1 MNNAPSKRPF
11 KGKKDFKKQKPRLR
25 HKADLWGTHA
35 VTAAWLNPDR
45 EVKALYITDAMLE
58 SFRSVM
64 KEAAGLQRPE
74 PQIIDKKE
82 MDRMLPGAVHQ
93 GIAVDVAP
101 LPETFVMDLVARTA
115 AHKNST
121 ILILDQ
127 VTDPHNVGAILRSAC
142 AFGVDGM
149 VMQRKNSPELTGVL
163 AKTATGAVEHVPV
176 AYEINLS
183 DTIDTLKGHG
193 FTVIGLDEH
202 AETIADVQKGGKIA
216 FVLGAE
222 GTGMRPKVK
231 EHCDQV
237 VSLPTVGPIE
247 SLNVSNAAAIALY
260 ALNN

>member
-121 ILILDQ
+121 ILIL
-127 VTDPHNVGAILRSAC
+127 
-142 AFGVDGM
+142 
-149 VMQRKNSPELTGVL
+149 
-163 AKTATGAVEHVPV
+163 
-176 AYEINLS
+176 
-183 DTIDTLKGHG
+183 
-193 FTVIGLDEH
+193 
-202 AETIADVQKGGKIA
+202 
-216 FVLGAE
+216 
-222 GTGMRPKVK
+222 
-231 EHCDQV
+231 
-237 VSLPTVGPIE
+237 
-247 SLNVSNAAAIALY
+247 
-260 ALNN
+260 